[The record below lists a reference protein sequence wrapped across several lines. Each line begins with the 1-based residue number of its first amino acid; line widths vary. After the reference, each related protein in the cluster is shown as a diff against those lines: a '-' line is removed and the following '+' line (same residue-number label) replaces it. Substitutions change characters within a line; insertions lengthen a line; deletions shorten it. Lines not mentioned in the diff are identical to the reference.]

1 MRAFPPPYR
10 PISHLNVVSTRAYA
24 LVIAPALIVFRFSR
38 NYFVLFFFFF
48 FSTSLER
55 IIRFVWKI
63 SRPSC
68 RFCLFGSQLVR
79 GFITHGIAT
88 RLRKSRLSDCVIQR
102 REKKKPTRYL
112 LRSIVSNDAIGAPG
126 GHSLRKLYYP
136 TINNEMSRV
145 KRLPGNRINFPRNL
159 RAIFD
164 EFDDRRSSTPPR
176 RFREFPLD

>member
-102 REKKKPTRYL
+102 REKKSRRDTFYDRSYQTTR
-112 LRSIVSNDAIGAPG
+112 SVPQEGTVFESCII
-126 GHSLRKLYYP
+126 
-136 TINNEMSRV
+136 
-145 KRLPGNRINFPRNL
+145 
-159 RAIFD
+159 
-164 EFDDRRSSTPPR
+164 RR
-176 RFREFPLD
+176 